1 MNVDG
6 QDRNTD
12 YLLSILIFSL
22 MLNWFVYSTDL
33 CSIDWYLLMS
43 RIYFTYTNNST
54 VKLTPYDT
62 ENGLLPGSK
71 VYHKNW
77 GACMTNTLKC
87 VQHQIWMVLIP
98 NVIFLSG
105 SCSLFQSS
113 IQNFINKSILS
124 QSMGCLQIYVIWSVS
139 FLFWTVMLLSEA

>member
-62 ENGLLPGSK
+62 ENRLLN
-71 VYHKNW
+71 V
-77 GACMTNTLKC
+77 TLK
-87 VQHQIWMVLIP
+87 Q
-98 NVIFLSG
+98 
-105 SCSLFQSS
+105 SLPQELRS
-113 IQNFINKSILS
+113 L
-124 QSMGCLQIYVIWSVS
+124 YD
-139 FLFWTVMLLSEA
+139 